1 MTPER
6 EQEIRDH
13 AQHLARKCVYVGRC
27 NSSRCGRPAL
37 PAEERQRHRLT
48 VRLTD
53 GERAEVEAYAARE
66 GVGLAEAVRCAVLL
80 AARTRVVRPR
90 RRKAAL

>member
-1 MTPER
+1 MTTP
-6 EQEIRDH
+6 
-13 AQHLARKCVYVGRC
+13 RK
-27 NSSRCGRPAL
+27 GRP
-37 PAEERQRHRLT
+37 PVPPDERQGHRLT

-66 GVGLAEAVRCAVLL
+66 GVGLAEAVRGAALL

-90 RRKAAL
+90 RRA